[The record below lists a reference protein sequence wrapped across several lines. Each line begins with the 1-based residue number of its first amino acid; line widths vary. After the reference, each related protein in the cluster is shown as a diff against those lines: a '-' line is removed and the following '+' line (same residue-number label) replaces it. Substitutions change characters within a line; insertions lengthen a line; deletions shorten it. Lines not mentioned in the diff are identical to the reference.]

1 MSSNVTIYLAD
12 VTPSTTHVD
21 RQFLSEEEIHRID
34 CQNDETKKNQME
46 RRFFL
51 RREILA
57 SHLGLKLSE
66 VNLETIGGAPKLISQ
81 TPIFFSTSY
90 SDQFIALAI
99 APHPVGIDLEKRHE
113 NKRNAHVAL
122 MFHPQEQ
129 RALDKAENFN
139 DVFYTIWSQKEA
151 FLKASGLAKKLEL
164 EKFVVTPEGGIV
176 RLIDGIERS
185 EVWYANMLTWKSDFA
200 LAVAGPIP
208 DLNTDLIEWTIS

>member
-12 VTPSTTHVD
+12 VAPSATHVD

-34 CQNDETKKNQME
+34 CQNDEAKKSQME

-57 SHLGLKLSE
+57 SHLDLKLSE
-66 VNLETIGGAPKLISQ
+66 VSLKTIDGVPKLISQ
-81 TPIFFSTSY
+81 TPTFFSTSY
-90 SDQFIALAI
+90 SDQFMALAI
-99 APHPVGIDLEKRHE
+99 ASHPVGVDLEKRHE
-113 NKRNAHVAL
+113 NKRNAHVTL
-122 MFHPQEQ
+122 LFHPQEQ

-151 FLKASGLAKKLEL
+151 FLKASGLAKELRL

-176 RLIDGIERS
+176 RLIDGIERG
-185 EVWYANMLTWKSDFA
+185 EVWYTDMLTWKPGFA

-208 DLNTDLIEWTIS
+208 DLNTDLIEWAIS